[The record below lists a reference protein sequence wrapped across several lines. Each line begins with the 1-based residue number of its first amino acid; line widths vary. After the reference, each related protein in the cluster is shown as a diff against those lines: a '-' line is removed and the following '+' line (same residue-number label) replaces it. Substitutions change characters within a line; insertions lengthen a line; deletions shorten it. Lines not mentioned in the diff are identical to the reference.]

1 MWLSPFPSSRT
12 HWETCIK
19 AVAQR
24 PLYKEVARGMIH
36 GRCPSTSP
44 HQMAG
49 IESFGASGESWHLVH
64 DAAHDL
70 WCDRLRSENIPQSA
84 QHAALSIFLLQDIK
98 PIYLPTCQTCKGDG
112 SERGAQEEL
121 SANLTFP
128 IPHQAACRSE
138 NCKNSRLCLNCGMS
152 MSS

>member
-1 MWLSPFPSSRT
+1 MVKPFSQLENTLGNMHKGRSTTSALQGSRKRHDTWPLSQHKPP
-12 HWETCIK
+12 
-19 AVAQR
+19 
-24 PLYKEVARGMIH
+24 
-36 GRCPSTSP
+36 
-44 HQMAG
+44 QMAG
-49 IESFGASGESWHLVH
+49 IESFGATGESWHLVH

-98 PIYLPTCQTCKGDG
+98 PIYLPTCQTCEGDG

-152 MSS
+152 E